1 MAEEWMGVGP
11 DTPTAHAG
19 NSSCPPTSG
28 NCPRSLP
35 PAPAPSSPWPMTGS
49 CRNTKAQR
57 VYSTWD
63 DMERPSSLPGTAGRA
78 ELLAS
83 PSAQSA
89 VLASVQGDFPRTTPP
104 NPSACN
110 SPSQNLSGTRLK
122 TGKLGRRR
130 FCQDLDVLGMATV
143 TFDTRR
149 LCG

>member
-1 MAEEWMGVGP
+1 MGVGP

-49 CRNTKAQR
+49 CRNTKASGFTQHGTTWKGHPPSPGPQGELSSWPLPPLR
-57 VYSTWD
+57 V
-63 DMERPSSLPGTAGRA
+63 RSL
-78 ELLAS
+78 LLCRGIS
-83 PSAQSA
+83 REHP
-89 VLASVQGDFPRTTPP
+89 PP

-110 SPSQNLSGTRLK
+110 SPFQNLSGTRLK